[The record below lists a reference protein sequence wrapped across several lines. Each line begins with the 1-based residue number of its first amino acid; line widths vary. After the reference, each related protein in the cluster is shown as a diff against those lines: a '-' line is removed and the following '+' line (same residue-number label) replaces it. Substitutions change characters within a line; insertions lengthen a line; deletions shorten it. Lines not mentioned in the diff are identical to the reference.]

1 MAFNE
6 PSPRDTD
13 VQSRHQ
19 PLAVCA
25 PTRVSLQ
32 HHQRLARGGHVN
44 NPVSSPIL
52 HRRAL
57 PDDSYFF
64 LDSGGTRRVPH
75 HVNSSLLVPSG
86 SYGRGHMYS
95 GRWAWS
101 RAAHSTGQVG
111 LGRQSSAAWPPV
123 AADAPNLW
131 TRVCRHARKDEVTAA
146 AVSGAQP
153 TMSRARD
160 AGDGW
165 KKTDG
170 PPRTDGGEF
179 RGRPRWSG

>member
-1 MAFNE
+1 MAFIE

-13 VQSRHQ
+13 VRSRHQ

-52 HRRAL
+52 HRRAR

-75 HVNSSLLVPSG
+75 HVNSSFLVPSG

-101 RAAHSTGQVG
+101 RAAHSTVGWGRWDSGGNHPLRGHPSPPTPPTCGQG
-111 LGRQSSAAWPPV
+111 FAA
-123 AADAPNLW
+123 
-131 TRVCRHARKDEVTAA
+131 T
-146 AVSGAQP
+146 
-153 TMSRARD
+153 
-160 AGDGW
+160 
-165 KKTDG
+165 
-170 PPRTDGGEF
+170 
-179 RGRPRWSG
+179 RGRMKLRPPPSVAHNQQ